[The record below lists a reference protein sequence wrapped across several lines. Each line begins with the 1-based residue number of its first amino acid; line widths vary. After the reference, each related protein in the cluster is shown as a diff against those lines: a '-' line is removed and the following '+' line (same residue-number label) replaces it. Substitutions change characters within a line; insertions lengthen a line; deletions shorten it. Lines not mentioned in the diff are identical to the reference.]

1 MPSNRRQRKLEV
13 GWGTVPPQSPDL
25 PPSPTAAG
33 ATRALIFA
41 EVLTGGP
48 LSRTDVARRTGL
60 SQSTVTKAVNPLIDM
75 GYLLEDG
82 EKSQGLGRPQ
92 RLVHVARDRH
102 FLIGVKLGPRHLT
115 AVMTD
120 LAAEI
125 VGRARRE
132 LAGDHSPETVFAA
145 AAEMVRELL
154 DARPAA
160 VDRVLGIGV

>member
-25 PPSPTAAG
+25 PPSPTTAG

-82 EKSQGLGRPQ
+82 EKSQGLGRP
-92 RLVHVARDRH
+92 H
-102 FLIGVKLGPRHLT
+102 
-115 AVMTD
+115 
-120 LAAEI
+120 
-125 VGRARRE
+125 
-132 LAGDHSPETVFAA
+132 
-145 AAEMVRELL
+145 
-154 DARPAA
+154 RPAPA
-160 VDRVLGIGV
+160 PPHRPFFSG